1 MVTVENKHHAAGEV
15 FDNTSGLRIIDLSNF
30 ETRKHEIAGQ
40 LISSA
45 RDVGFFFV
53 KGAAKAVTAIWQ
65 LGYWKV
71 LPSECPLPDGTP
83 AAALEHIRKISMR

>member
-1 MVTVENKHHAAGEV
+1 MATVDNKHHAAGEV

-45 RDVGFFFV
+45 KDVGFFFV
-53 KGAAKAVTAIWQ
+53 KGAAKAITAEWQ
-65 LGYWKV
+65 LGHCLV
-71 LPSECPLPDGTP
+71 LPSGCPPP
-83 AAALEHIRKISMR
+83 ESIPVAALECMSSICMT